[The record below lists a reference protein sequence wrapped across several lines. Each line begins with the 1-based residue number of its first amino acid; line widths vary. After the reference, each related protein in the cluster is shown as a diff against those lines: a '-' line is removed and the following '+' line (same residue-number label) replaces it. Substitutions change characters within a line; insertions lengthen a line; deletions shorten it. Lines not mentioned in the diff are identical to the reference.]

1 MSFSIRFSPESM
13 RFGRDMRHRVSAL
26 NVTFRKIST
35 GLRVTRAADDPS
47 GMGIAERLKSQIM
60 ETQEE
65 IRGSTDQMSMLQ
77 TLDSSLALAQE
88 RLLRMR
94 EIANRAAN
102 DSQSFV
108 DRQALTQEFTQIM
121 QELEELSENTKFNGK
136 KILDRDEPLMLSL
149 DQESAPITVL
159 TRNSLRAENL
169 ARQTSHTSLRKGV
182 FLDPLTSGEVIIN
195 GVAIRGTTDA
205 DDKVS
210 FSYRSGSAIAKAN
223 AINHSTEFTGVEAW
237 VEDTVIV
244 GVEPIRTLDFTT
256 DHWLKINGWA
266 VSGFELAEKDATG
279 KLVQHINWGHAESG
293 VRAST
298 DSQGRLVLYAQDGR
312 NITVEYSDDAVRE
325 AVRLID
331 VCGDAINLA
340 DAIDPPDY
348 IHSGDIISH
357 TTYRPSSNS
366 TIPSIGV
373 SVHNAGG
380 IEGDSG
386 THPYASD
393 YADYYLEIIEPGKIG
408 EATYRIKRETVGIG
422 TSDRADNTSG
432 GGESGFFN
440 AAGVLDLSQGATP
453 GRIGDANS
461 YYNSASDRKYVIKVD
476 PNGSGDPASVTV
488 GQRPTVSVFEINM
501 DIDPTVET
509 PVAGLQGIEV
519 EEGDILDVGNGVKLE
534 IKGSISRKIGGTTT
548 NSTSV
553 GNDGVYAQPTN
564 VPADHDY
571 PYHPQIISWSGTES
585 TDFEFEIKPGN
596 AGHSLGSSAGGGRAQ
611 ITVTASNSTVTSKTF
626 DFNPDASG
634 TSNYQDITWGAQG
647 LTFRVLS
654 GHSHGDATGTVQSK
668 NFSNYSGAVPTRG
681 DFAHDKDR
689 KYVMTVRNNA
699 VLNADSPNASFDIQ
713 TFEDNDGDGQ
723 VDDLVR
729 TDNNVTVPGNTWFEL
744 GTVNHQGEVFFGYV
758 PVSLSQ
764 SGGEVTFSN
773 DSYTTPE
780 IKSSFMRVT
789 QGGALGAAKYDYYS
803 GGVKLVSNQTLN
815 ATGLLPDGIRYNAV
829 APSVEVNLTSNPSN
843 RLQLS
848 SSAYN
853 QSQEGDF
860 TIEVEEIFD
869 LSDPSNPTS
878 SHFYKYKWDYVD
890 GSTSGFSA
898 QSEITVGQNISLGN
912 GISVRFTGMPT
923 DGSTYTG
930 NAKPPH
936 FEVNDQWN
944 LTVNPRQLNA
954 GEQVTLFYE
963 ATDFA
968 EGATWDLETINYSY
982 WTENE
987 SMVIDATNNYDT
999 AELTL
1004 TNTITHDGMG
1014 LIQLSGGGEF
1024 QTGDQV
1030 RIETR
1035 GYIGEVQS
1043 QGNYTEGNY
1052 PTDYI
1057 FTVTQGGVLGD
1068 PNVEIRWERDDVF
1081 NQGVVIPDLQFGG
1094 QGIINPVVAG
1104 NWIYIEE
1111 GLEINIGDVFDNN
1124 GNSIAYLAT
1133 GDQFRVAV
1141 GKKLKYTF
1149 AGQLTLK
1156 SRENIDVDYE
1166 INLDNVDVNYAVT
1179 SIDDL
1184 KPDDLI
1190 EAYSDIDNKLGRIN
1204 FTGTVEQANQAG
1216 DKDLT
1221 LTNALHG
1228 KNMNHALSTT
1238 HLLNRGAIRDALH
1251 TIDLSIQQLSED
1263 RTAIGSIMNRVE
1275 HKAMTLSQKS
1285 IDLLGIHTRLTG
1297 ADMAQETAR
1306 FAAEQLKMT
1315 MTPFLLENT
1324 KVRSLVALDLI
1335 ERRQGGRF

>member
-1 MSFSIRFSPESM
+1 M

-35 GLRVTRAADDPS
+35 GLRVTRAADDAS

-65 IRGSTDQMSMLQ
+65 IRGSTDQISMLQ

-108 DRQALTQEFTQIM
+108 DRQALTEEFMQIM
-121 QELEELSENTKFNGK
+121 QELDELSENATFNGK

-149 DQESAPITVL
+149 DQESTPITVL

-182 FLDPLTSGEVIIN
+182 FLDPLTSGEVSIN

-205 DDKVS
+205 DDKAS
-210 FSYRSGSAIAKAN
+210 FCYRSGSAIAKAN

-244 GVEPIRTLDFTT
+244 GVEPIRALDFTT
-256 DHWLKINGWA
+256 DHWLKINGWG
-266 VSGFELAEKDATG
+266 VSGFELVEKDATG
-279 KLVQHINWGHAESG
+279 KLVQHINWGHEESG
-293 VRAST
+293 VRAEI
-298 DSQGRLVLYAQDGR
+298 DSAGRLILYAQDGR
-312 NITVEYSDDAVRE
+312 NITVEYSDDAVRD
-325 AVRLID
+325 ACRLID

-340 DAIDPPDY
+340 DAIDAPDY
-348 IHSGDIISH
+348 IHSGDIINQ
-357 TTYRPSSNS
+357 TTYRSSSGS
-366 TIPSIGV
+366 TVPGISV
-373 SVHNAGG
+373 SVDNVGG

-422 TSDRADNTSG
+422 TSDIADNTSS

-440 AAGVLDLSQGATP
+440 AAGVLDLSQGSTP
-453 GRIGDANS
+453 GRIGDGGS
-461 YYNSASDRKYVIKVD
+461 YYNSASDRKYTIVVD
-476 PNGSGDPASVTV
+476 QSGDPKSGLV
-488 GQRPTVSVFEINM
+488 GNRPTVSVFETNL
-501 DIDPTVET
+501 DIDPTVQT
-509 PVAGLQGIEV
+509 PVAGLQGIVV
-519 EEGDILDVGNGVKLE
+519 EEDDILDVGNGVKLE
-534 IKGSISRKIGGTTT
+534 IKGSLSRKIGNVTTT
-548 NSTSV
+548 STYVGGSSV
-553 GNDGVYAQPTN
+553 QAQPTN
-564 VPADHDY
+564 VPTDHDY
-571 PYHPQIISWSGTES
+571 PYDPRILYWSGTES
-585 TDFEFEIKPGN
+585 TDFEFEIKPGG

-634 TSNYQDITWGAQG
+634 THNYQDITWSDQG
-647 LTFRVLS
+647 LTFRVFS
-654 GHSHGDATGTVQSK
+654 GRVHNPSRGTVQSE
-668 NFSNYSGAVPTRG
+668 NFSNYNGSISTRG
-681 DFAHDKDR
+681 DFAHDEDR

-699 VLNADSPNASFDIQ
+699 VFNDDSPTASFNIQ
-713 TFEDNDGDGQ
+713 TFEDTDNDGQ

-729 TDNNVTVPGNTWFEL
+729 TDNNVTVPGNSWFEL
-744 GTVNHQGEVFFGYV
+744 GTVSHQGDVFFGYT
-758 PVSLSQ
+758 PVTLSQ

-780 IKSSFMRVT
+780 IKSSFMRVI

-803 GGVKLVSNQTLN
+803 GGVKLASNQTLS
-815 ATGLLPDGIRYNAV
+815 ATGLLPDGIRYNAT
-829 APSVEVNLTSNPSN
+829 APNVEVNLTSNPSN
-843 RLQLS
+843 RLQLT

-853 QSQEGDF
+853 ASQEGDF
-860 TIEVEEIFD
+860 TIEVEEVFD
-869 LSDPSNPTS
+869 FSDPLNPTS
-878 SHFYKYKWDYVD
+878 THFYKYKWDYAD
-890 GSTSGFSA
+890 GSSSGFSA
-898 QSEITVGQNISLGN
+898 QSEITVGQNISLDN
-912 GISVRFTGMPT
+912 GISVRFTGMPA

-944 LTVNPRQLNA
+944 LTVNPRPLNA

-968 EGATWDLETINYSY
+968 EGATWDLETVNYSY

-987 SMVIDATNNYDT
+987 SMIVDATNNYDT
-999 AELTL
+999 AELAL
-1004 TNTITHDGMG
+1004 TDTITHDGMG
-1014 LIQLSGGGEF
+1014 LVRLSGGGEF

-1035 GYIGEVQS
+1035 GYIGEVES
-1043 QGNYTEGNY
+1043 RGEYTKGHY

-1057 FTVTQGGVLGD
+1057 FTVTEGGSIDQAKIAWQRKDKFVDG
-1068 PNVEIRWERDDVF
+1068 VDV
-1081 NQGVVIPDLQFGG
+1081 PDLEFGG
-1094 QGIINPVVAG
+1094 QGTLSSIDADR
-1104 NWIYIEE
+1104 WIYIEH
-1111 GLEINIGDVFDNN
+1111 GLEININDVLNGS
-1124 GNSIAYLAT
+1124 GNSIAYLAQ
-1133 GDQFRVAV
+1133 GDQFTVAV

-1156 SRENIDVDYE
+1156 SRDNIDVDYE
-1166 INLDNVDVNYAVT
+1166 IDLNNVDVDYAVT
-1179 SIDDL
+1179 DISDL
-1184 KPDDLI
+1184 TPDDLT

-1204 FTGTVEQANQAG
+1204 FTGTFEQANQAG

-1221 LTNALHG
+1221 LTDALHG

-1251 TIDLSIQQLSED
+1251 TIDLSLQQLGED
-1263 RTAIGSIMNRVE
+1263 RTTIGSVMNRIE
-1275 HKAMTLSQKS
+1275 HKAMALSQKS

-1297 ADMAQETAR
+1297 ADMAQEAAR
-1306 FAAEQLKMT
+1306 FAAEQLQMT
-1315 MTPFLLENT
+1315 MTPFLLEKS
-1324 KVRSLVALDLI
+1324 KVRSLVALDLV
-1335 ERRQGGRF
+1335 EKRQGGRFL